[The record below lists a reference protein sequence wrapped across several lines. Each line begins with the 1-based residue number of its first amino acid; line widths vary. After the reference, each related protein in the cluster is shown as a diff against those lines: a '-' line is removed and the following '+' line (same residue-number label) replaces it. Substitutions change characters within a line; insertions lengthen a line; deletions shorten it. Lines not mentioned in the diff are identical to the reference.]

1 MRSGIRCRRALCPP
15 AGVFVF
21 TTLFIVTLTLPGT
34 GKARPIRMQLMRMDA
49 QKFDEMLRYLQVEES
64 NEKTAVKGGDET
76 KIEEA
81 SNSASSPPFPMLPLE
96 EKSAEWNSVDLSSP
110 FHSKE
115 SKIKKSEQYNNN
127 DNKIMHF
134 CENSA
139 ERRQWE
145 MKVRHFLHS
154 QFQHIWSD
162 HFGVEVLGIKLNVHS
177 IRIRHIHLPK
187 IRVETSCATFVS
199 GGDLQTPTKV
209 TVSGGSL
216 SLLAEYRSTYRT
228 VRAGHLRVR
237 LRGFAIEWVPNGK
250 NDADYAQKCGEAVR
264 HAQVRFRPRLLQEMD
279 EAVDA
284 HLRARAAHLLCARL
298 DRFIRLELPKWPL

>member
-1 MRSGIRCRRALCPP
+1 MMSGIRCRRALCPP
-15 AGVFVF
+15 VGVFVL
-21 TTLFIVTLTLPGT
+21 TTLFIVTLSLPGT
-34 GKARPIRMQLMRMDA
+34 GKARPMRMQLMRMDA

-64 NEKTAVKGGDET
+64 NEKTVVEDDKM
-76 KIEEA
+76 EEA
-81 SNSASSPPFPMLPLE
+81 SKASSPPPMLPLE

-115 SKIKKSEQYNNN
+115 STIKKSEQYNNN

-228 VRAGHLRVR
+228 VRAGHLRAAIAAGNGR
-237 LRGFAIEWVPNGK
+237 SGGRASPRACSAFALRTFGPFYSIGTPK
-250 NDADYAQKCGEAVR
+250 
-264 HAQVRFRPRLLQEMD
+264 M
-279 EAVDA
+279 
-284 HLRARAAHLLCARL
+284 AALINAGR
-298 DRFIRLELPKWPL
+298 RVAS